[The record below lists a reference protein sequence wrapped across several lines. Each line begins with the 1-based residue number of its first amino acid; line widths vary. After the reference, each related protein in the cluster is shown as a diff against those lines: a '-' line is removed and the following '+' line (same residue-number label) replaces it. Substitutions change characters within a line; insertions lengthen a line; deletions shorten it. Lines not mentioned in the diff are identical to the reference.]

1 MSWNEWASALEL
13 SCMWE
18 MAKVRETAVQEILLL
33 HEQAGIECQKVLLKL
48 SNKLGISEIRNAVVQ
63 ALSGALGSVDR
74 IQLGTEFQVDRW
86 LLEGYKQLVLA
97 KEGIS
102 AEDEERLGW
111 KTTSKLFRL
120 RDAYLLQTQ
129 YMRGYSTY
137 FQAFDYIVT
146 PLILEAFAEELESAA
161 GWGG

>member
-33 HEQAGIECQKVLLKL
+33 HEQAGIECQKFLLKL

-63 ALSGALGSVDR
+63 ALSGSLGSVDR

-111 KTTSKLFRL
+111 KTTARC
-120 RDAYLLQTQ
+120 
-129 YMRGYSTY
+129 
-137 FQAFDYIVT
+137 I
-146 PLILEAFAEELESAA
+146 SAA
-161 GWGG
+161 DAVHAWLFHLLSGV